1 MRGLARRALKRLRRL
16 SRGPV
21 PVILMYHRIADE
33 TFDPW
38 ALAVAPERF
47 GEQLAWLNRH
57 RKVLSLAEFS
67 GLHAQGKLPAKAV
80 AITFDDG
87 YACNAG
93 PAAELLHRHQT
104 PATIFLATDAIRS
117 GSEFWWDELEHLVLT
132 IDADELALDLPSE
145 PLRVSLG
152 DRQADDRDW
161 SPSAPARTPR
171 QKAFYEIWAALREL
185 DPEEQEAAL
194 EQVRRRSSGSDAPRD
209 SHRPMNAAEAR
220 GLKTGRIDV
229 GAHSLSHTSLPARTR
244 EEKEKEIFGS
254 RDECAAITGAMPSSF
269 AYPFGDFDEESARII
284 EAAGFRCACTT
295 LESGVGRNADPYA
308 LPRLQVW
315 NWTPDQLARALAR
328 L

>member
-1 MRGLARRALKRLRRL
+1 MRGIARRALNKLRRL

-33 TFDPW
+33 SFDPW

-47 GEQLAWLNRH
+47 GDQLAWLNRH
-57 RKVLSLAEFS
+57 RKVLSLTEFS
-67 GLHAQGKLPAKAV
+67 DLHAQGKLPAKAV

-93 PAAELLHRHQT
+93 PAAELLNRHQA

-117 GSEFWWDELEHLVLT
+117 GREFWWDELEHLVLT
-132 IDADELALDLPSE
+132 IDDDELALELPGG

-152 DRQADDRDW
+152 DKQSDDRTW
-161 SPSAPARTPR
+161 PASSPARTPR
-171 QKAFYEIWAALREL
+171 QRAFHEIWAALREL
-185 DPEEQEAAL
+185 DPDEQKAAL
-194 EQVRRRSSGSDAPRD
+194 ERVRRCSNGPDKPRD

-244 EEKEKEIFGS
+244 EEKEREIFGS
-254 RDECAAITGAMPSSF
+254 RDECAAITGAVPSSF
-269 AYPFGDFDEESARII
+269 AYPFGDFDEESAEII

-295 LESGVGRNADPYA
+295 VENRVGRNADPYA

-315 NWTPDQLARALAR
+315 NWTPDQLARVLAR